1 MANATLDE
9 LLKRNRAP
17 NEAEIHVI
25 HEERRKVEE
34 EIVRLA
40 GMLLGMDSSAAQTV
54 NNELNARRKI
64 HLELLESLRSVESVV
79 RTCPADVWLEVFKQL
94 CVAAGHDWTRQILRV
109 TAVCRG
115 WRGVAVGA
123 PSLWKVLNI
132 AGNGWADEEDMETLN
147 DMLTRSRGSAL
158 HVTVGPEPSTPTAT
172 WANQHKSSLCDAGR
186 RRSVLDKL
194 LAHANRIEAMAVKLH
209 PFAIY
214 YVALPASVTLPRLR
228 SASIRTVGAD
238 REDDIGDMLAWL
250 EQACSLERLAIGVP
264 FKIPRLTSSA
274 IGWAKLAALDL
285 SVPMELSDAM
295 TILAR
300 CTALQE
306 CRLHRVTEERSAAHL
321 PTRLTLPKLC
331 LLDFGLQTGC
341 CAAFFDLV
349 VCPALTDLTVRSCV
363 LEMDQLLGFC
373 ERSHMNPRI
382 IKLSAIWGFERVPP
396 FISLFP
402 GLETLDL
409 STLDCNKG
417 KWERGSD
424 EIMEY
429 LGQES
434 AEAVLPS
441 LHTLHLSVDVYKKV
455 HNGLIKALRALLRPN
470 SEVAPF
476 PRLLNIEL
484 KLNIKQLH
492 LPALYASYVANGGPA
507 RPVQSR
513 SASSPVS
520 SSLTAAAIQ
529 RPVEASSRHDP
540 ELDRHLRETL
550 AITVE
555 LMTTQPGPMCFRVVW
570 VSKKKGHRR
579 LLPSV
584 RISACKPLQLLDE
597 RAFVHIFRVIIQPI
611 LVFVKIRPF

>member
-349 VCPALTDLTVRSCV
+349 VCPALTDLTAQSCV
-363 LEMDQLLGFC
+363 LQHIVRRLQL
-373 ERSHMNPRI
+373 I
-382 IKLSAIWGFERVPP
+382 QQTKAAVPAP
-396 FISLFP
+396 LADSLRQ
-402 GLETLDL
+402 LD
-409 STLDCNKG
+409 SSVAVVRTTAD
-417 KWERGSD
+417 
-424 EIMEY
+424 
-429 LGQES
+429 
-434 AEAVLPS
+434 VLPTAFATTAPNRDS
-441 LHTLHLSVDVYKKV
+441 AGETSGNKAPPDARIAKKAKIMPTHASVFQSGAVATV
-455 HNGLIKALRALLRPN
+455 FPAEEGL
-470 SEVAPF
+470 
-476 PRLLNIEL
+476 
-484 KLNIKQLH
+484 
-492 LPALYASYVANGGPA
+492 
-507 RPVQSR
+507 
-513 SASSPVS
+513 
-520 SSLTAAAIQ
+520 
-529 RPVEASSRHDP
+529 
-540 ELDRHLRETL
+540 LDDLVTFDD
-550 AITVE
+550 
-555 LMTTQPGPMCFRVVW
+555 LMTAGFPPDFSPSLPPMPPPEAPAPPAADC
-570 VSKKKGHRR
+570 
-579 LLPSV
+579 PEIIV
-584 RISACKPLQLLDE
+584 RQALSLYNTMY
-597 RAFVHIFRVIIQPI
+597 PI
-611 LVFVKIRPF
+611 AVPQTSSYYRTCLGDIATKLI